1 METEIFKMC
10 LLASEEDLLKY
21 LQIYREANDQQ
32 SKANNTMELAKEIA
46 KKYVK

>member
-1 METEIFKMC
+1 METDIFQMC

-21 LQIYREANDQQ
+21 LQIYRAANDQQ
-32 SKANNTMELAKEIA
+32 DKANITMELAKEIS